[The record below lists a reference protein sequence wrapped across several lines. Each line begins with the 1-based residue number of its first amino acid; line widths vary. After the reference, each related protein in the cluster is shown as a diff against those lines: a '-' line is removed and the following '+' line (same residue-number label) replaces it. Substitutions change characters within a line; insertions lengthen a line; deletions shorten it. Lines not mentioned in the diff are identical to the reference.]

1 MSRQALIA
9 TAATIALLTG
19 FTAHAQEVDP
29 GYERTQQQADEF
41 YEAGEYRKA
50 YRKYRDLAKV
60 GDSFAQYRVSTMNL
74 YGHGMSKDPVEAYG
88 WSVLAAQNGHPDLA
102 QYRDLL
108 LQALPAD
115 DREGARELAE
125 KYMSRY
131 GNLAL
136 AERARR
142 NARRQL
148 SGCTGSR
155 LSTRC
160 EEVYVAEMQMFTNG
174 PGNGKDDER
183 NFGLDTPARPSAST
197 GVGGVEIGSV
207 GGGAMRDPEYYK
219 GLRVAVRQ
227 LDQYIEQYP
236 SGRVE
241 LGELELLDDDNPR
254 EEANDG
260 G

>member
-1 MSRQALIA
+1 MSKIL
-9 TAATIALLTG
+9 TTVSLTVVLLAG
-19 FTAHAQEVDP
+19 GTAHAQDVDP
-29 GYERTQQQADEF
+29 GYQRTQEQADDF
-41 YEAGEYRKA
+41 YESGEYGKA
-50 YRKYRDLAKV
+50 YRKYRHLAKI

-74 YGHGMSKDPVEAYG
+74 YGHGMSKDPVEAFA
-88 WSVLAAQNGHPDLA
+88 WSVLAAQNRNPDLV

-108 LQALPAD
+108 FEALPAD
-115 DREGARELAE
+115 DREDAQETAE

-160 EEVYVAEMQMFTNG
+160 EEVYVADMQMFTNG

-183 NFGLDTPARPSAST
+183 TFGLDTPARPSAST
-197 GVGGVEIGSV
+197 GTAGVEIGSV
-207 GGGAMRDPEYYK
+207 GGGAMRDAEYYK
-219 GLRVAVRQ
+219 GLRTAVRQ
-227 LDQYIEQYP
+227 LDHYIAQYP
-236 SGRVE
+236 TGNVE
-241 LGELELLDDDNPR
+241 LGEFELLDDPPR
-254 EEANDG
+254 TSGDEDG